1 MQRGL
6 DRHAAESLSRSVNAE
21 NGLIGRKGARA
32 MISEPQQARRDPI
45 IVARS
50 HQPWSDRLGAAWND
64 TICLLGRILIGGIF
78 VQSGFQKLMGLDA
91 FAAGLAR
98 NGIPTDIA
106 PILAPIGAGVE
117 FVGGLAIVFGLMT
130 RYAAVLMIVF
140 VIVATLISHRFWVLQ
155 GAERRTQTVQFAK
168 NVAIIGG
175 FLFAFVAGGG
185 RLSLDH
191 WRRRVG

>member
-1 MQRGL
+1 MNLR
-6 DRHAAESLSRSVNAE
+6 RS
-21 NGLIGRKGARA
+21 
-32 MISEPQQARRDPI
+32 D
-45 IVARS
+45 
-50 HQPWSDRLGAAWND
+50 QPWIDRVAAAWGD
-64 TICLLGRILIGGIF
+64 TICLLARILIGGIF

-106 PILAPIGAGVE
+106 PMLAPIGAGVE

-140 VIVATLISHRFWVLQ
+140 VIVATLISHRFWALQ

-168 NVAIIGG
+168 NVAITGG
-175 FLFAFVAGGG
+175 FLCAFFTGAG

-191 WRRRVG
+191 WRRRVE